1 MATLAD
7 ALALHRAG
15 KLAEAGSLY
24 DRVIDQHPEQPDAL
38 HLRGVVYMQ
47 LGELRE
53 AVRLIGKAI
62 VLRPD
67 DATFYSNLAAALYR
81 LQM

>member
-1 MATLAD
+1 VATLAD

-15 KLAEAGSLY
+15 KLDEAGTLY
-24 DRVIDQHPEQPDAL
+24 DQLIGQHPEQPDAL
-38 HLRGVVYMQ
+38 HLRGVVHMQ
-47 LGELRE
+47 RGELRE

-67 DATFYSNLAAALYR
+67 DAAWG
-81 LQM
+81 